1 MSALAEQLLSEFA
14 VEEITNPDVGAYE
27 DAIFTGGEARVT
39 KKGGY
44 MMVAQFEAPRKSGV
58 GTIRHKEYV
67 NLAKEDSH
75 PRVKQMAVGWYRAFG
90 VVPSGTKNIPICK
103 DFNDA
108 ERLVAAINGDT
119 AGKVVGISLHED
131 DAGKVQ
137 VWGIEGWP

>member
-1 MSALAEQLLSEFA
+1 
-14 VEEITNPDVGAYE
+14 
-27 DAIFTGGEARVT
+27 
-39 KKGGY
+39 
-44 MMVAQFEAPRKSGV
+44 V

-75 PRVKQMAVGWYRAFG
+75 PRVKQMALGWYRAFG
-90 VVPSGTKNIPICK
+90 VVRAGTKNIPICK

-119 AGKVVGISLHED
+119 AGKIVPISLHED
-131 DAGKVQ
+131 DSGKVQ